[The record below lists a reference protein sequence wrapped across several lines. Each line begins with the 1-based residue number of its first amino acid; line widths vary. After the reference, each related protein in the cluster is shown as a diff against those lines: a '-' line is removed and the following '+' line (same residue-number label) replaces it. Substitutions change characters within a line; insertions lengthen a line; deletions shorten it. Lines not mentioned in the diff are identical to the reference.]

1 MKVYVSRHKELY
13 DKNSIEKLGKAWPVG
28 MSVIPA
34 VLWISLIIVF
44 IYAFLPAIF
53 EPDLNLRWM
62 PIVLWIFLL
71 LLTTYLSYDVYGNY
85 LYYKGIW
92 KDPPFAKR
100 SVKKFWKDLK
110 KGKIRGM
117 ILWGDDRD
125 AIDFHIIYQ
134 GLGNRGVVVKI
145 SKEEKL
151 GLDSF
156 LKERM
161 EREAKRVRFEYD
173 GIRVKDAIIEYE
185 NGKKELVGKKKA
197 ELMRFFYVISK
208 DKLASGGLYAS
219 EIMKK
224 LVEG

>member
-1 MKVYVSRHKELY
+1 MDVDVSRHKEIY
-13 DKNSIEKLGKAWPVG
+13 DKNSIEKLGRAWPLG
-28 MSVIPA
+28 MSVIPI
-34 VLWISLIIVF
+34 VLWISVIIVF

-53 EPDLNLRWM
+53 EPDLDLRWM

-85 LYYKGIW
+85 LYYKGVW

-100 SVKKFWKDLK
+100 SVKTFWKDLK
-110 KGKIRGM
+110 KGKIHGM
-117 ILWGDDRD
+117 ILWGGGSRRM
-125 AIDFHIIYQ
+125 DFHIIYQ

-145 SKEEKL
+145 GKEEKL

-156 LKERM
+156 LKERI
-161 EREAKRVRFEYD
+161 ERGAKRVRFEYE
-173 GIRVKDAIIEYE
+173 GIRVKDAIIEYKS
-185 NGKKELVGKKKA
+185 GKKERVGKETA

-219 EIMKK
+219 EIMRK